1 MGSRLLDGKVVV
13 VSGVGPGL
21 GYQVATAAAAAGA
34 SVVLGA
40 RNDGY
45 LSEVEAEIAATGGAA
60 AASRC
65 DVTSA
70 ADCQALIETAV
81 ERFGRLDCLVNNA
94 YATGPMTV
102 PVAEADFDD
111 WRQAFDVTLF
121 GSLRLTQA
129 AVAVMREQGDGSVI
143 FVGSQ
148 IVRRVLPGRGSY
160 AAGKAALLAAAQVLA
175 REVGEDGIRVNTIV
189 PGRMWG
195 PNLQR
200 WYETRAAERGVTVEE
215 ELAPVR
221 ELIALGDIPSDADV
235 AGAVLF
241 LASDLSIAM
250 TGQTVDVN
258 GGETFN

>member
-1 MGSRLLDGKVVV
+1 MGSSLLDGKVVV

-21 GYQVATAAAAAGA
+21 GYRVATAAAAAGA

-45 LSEVEAEIAATGGAA
+45 LSEVEAEIAALGGAVA
-60 AASRC
+60 ARRC
-65 DVTSA
+65 DVTRA
-70 ADCQALIETAV
+70 ADCQALIDTAV
-81 ERFGRLDCLVNNA
+81 ERFGRLDCVVNNA
-94 YATGPMTV
+94 YATGPMHV

-111 WRQAFDVTLF
+111 WRGAFDVTLF
-121 GSLRLTQA
+121 GSLRVAQA
-129 AVAVMREQGDGSVI
+129 AVPVLRDQGGGSIV

-148 IVRRVLPGRGSY
+148 IVRRVLVGRGSY
-160 AAGKAALLAAAQVLA
+160 AASKAALLTAAQVLA
-175 REVGEDGIRVNTIV
+175 REVGEHGIRVNTVV

-200 WYETRAAERGVTVEE
+200 WYEERAAERGVAVED
-215 ELAPVR
+215 ELGPVR
-221 ELIALGDIPSDADV
+221 QLLALPDIPTDADV

-241 LASDLSIAM
+241 LASDLSQAM

>member
-1 MGSRLLDGKVVV
+1 MTSAPRKAE
-13 VSGVGPGL
+13 PI
-21 GYQVATAAAAAGA
+21 AT
-34 SVVLGA
+34 
-40 RNDGY
+40 D
-45 LSEVEAEIAATGGAA
+45 
-60 AASRC
+60 AASLE
-65 DVTSA
+65 A
-70 ADCQALIETAV
+70 ALRRLFGF
-81 ERFGRLDCLVNNA
+81 ERFQPGQ
-94 YATGPMTV
+94 
-102 PVAEADFDD
+102 E
-111 WRQAFDVTLF
+111 
-121 GSLRLTQA
+121 
-129 AVAVMREQGDGSVI
+129 E
-143 FVGSQ
+143 